1 MSESNGSMMGP
12 HDPDA
17 IHLVVLT
24 GMSGGGKTV
33 ALRALEDLEFYCVD
47 NLPTGLLPQLVSSV
61 MHDTGT
67 RRRRHD
73 TDTRRR
79 RIAVG
84 VDARNREQDILM
96 MPAVLSELAGSGV
109 HVHLVFLDCS
119 DEVLIK
125 RYSETRRRH
134 PLAMRSTALPDAIA
148 EERRL
153 LRPLMAIAET
163 VIDSSALNVHQLRR
177 TMATGYAEASG
188 RLTVM
193 FQSFAFRR
201 GLPLD
206 ADFVY
211 DARCLPNP
219 HWQPQLRPLSGKDDA
234 VREYLDADP
243 LVSEYFNDTVRWLQT
258 WLPRFEQDDRSYV
271 TISVGCTGGRHRSV
285 YLVEKLAAHFRP
297 LHDSVLTHHREL
309 G

>member
-1 MSESNGSMMGP
+1 MSGNETTLINP
-12 HDPDA
+12 LIDPRE
-17 IHLVVLT
+17 IHLIVLT

-47 NLPTGLLPQLVSSV
+47 NLPSALLPELVNAV
-61 MHDTGT
+61 TKGGGKQ
-67 RRRRHD
+67 
-73 TDTRRR
+73 R

-84 VDARNREQDILM
+84 VDVRNRGADFDH
-96 MPAVLSELAGSGV
+96 MPTVLSELAAAGV
-109 HVHLVFLDCS
+109 QVHLVFLDCR

-134 PLAMRSTALPDAIA
+134 PLATRGLSLADAII
-148 EERRL
+148 EERKL
-153 LRPLMAIAET
+153 LRPLIAIAEK
-163 VIDSSALNVHQLRR
+163 VIDSSDLNVHQLRR
-177 TMATGYAEASG
+177 LVATGYAQATEG
-188 RLTVM
+188 LTLM

-206 ADFVY
+206 ADFVF

-219 HWQPQLRPLSGKDDA
+219 HWQAHLRPLSGKDEP
-234 VREYLDADP
+234 VRDFLESEALVGEFFTDTARWLDA
-243 LVSEYFNDTVRWLQT
+243 
-258 WLPRFEQDDRSYV
+258 WLPRFEQDDRSYL

-285 YLVEKLAAHFRP
+285 YLVEKLAAYYR
-297 LHDSVLTHHREL
+297 DRREGVLIFHREL

>member
-1 MSESNGSMMGP
+1 MSQYEGLIPND
-12 HDPDA
+12 DPNA

-47 NLPTGLLPQLVSSV
+47 NLPSALLPQLVEAA
-61 MHDTGT
+61 T
-67 RRRRHD
+67 RGDSH
-73 TDTRRR
+73 RR

-84 VDARNREQDILM
+84 VDVRNRDEDFQY
-96 MPAVLSELAGSGV
+96 MPQVLSQLAATV
-109 HVHLVFLDCS
+109 QVHLIFIDCN

-134 PLAMRSTALPDAIA
+134 PLASRGVSLADAIA

-153 LRPLMAIAET
+153 LRPLMAIAER
-163 VIDSSALNVHQLRR
+163 VIDSSNLNVHQLRR
-177 TMATGYAEASG
+177 LIATGYAQTTAG
-188 RLTVM
+188 LTLM

-206 ADFVY
+206 SDFVF

-219 HWQPQLRPLSGKDDA
+219 HWEPTLRPLSGKDTA
-234 VREYLDADP
+234 VREFLEHQPLVGEYVDDTTRWLDA
-243 LVSEYFNDTVRWLQT
+243 
-258 WLPRFEQDDRSYV
+258 WLPRFEADDRSYV
-271 TISVGCTGGRHRSV
+271 TISIGCTGGRHRSV
-285 YLVEKLAAHFRP
+285 YLVEKLAAHYRTMREG
-297 LHDSVLTHHREL
+297 VLTFHREL
-309 G
+309 E

>member
-1 MSESNGSMMGP
+1 MVSSVNNHDEPLPASNS
-12 HDPDA
+12 DPNA
-17 IHLVVLT
+17 VHLVVLT

-47 NLPTGLLPQLVSSV
+47 NLPSGLLPQLVQSV
-61 MHDTGT
+61 MQNGGG
-67 RRRRHD
+67 
-73 TDTRRR
+73 RRR

-84 VDARNREQDILM
+84 VDVRNRGEDFVH
-96 MPAVLSELAGSGV
+96 MPLVLSQLAAAGV
-109 HVHLVFLDCS
+109 QVHLVFLDCR

-134 PLAMRSTALPDAIA
+134 PLALRGVSLADAIA

-153 LRPLMAIAET
+153 LRPLVGIAEK
-163 VIDSSALNVHQLRR
+163 VIDSSELNVHQLRR
-177 TMATGYAEASG
+177 LIATGYAAATEG
-188 RLTVM
+188 LTLM

-206 ADFVY
+206 SDFVF

-219 HWQPQLRPLSGKDDA
+219 HWQPELRPLSGKDA
-234 VREYLDADP
+234 PVRGFLEADP
-243 LVSEYFNDTVRWLQT
+243 LVGEYFDDTARWLDA

-285 YLVEKLAAHFRP
+285 YLVERLAAHYRARREG
-297 LHDSVLTHHREL
+297 VLAFHREL
-309 G
+309 E